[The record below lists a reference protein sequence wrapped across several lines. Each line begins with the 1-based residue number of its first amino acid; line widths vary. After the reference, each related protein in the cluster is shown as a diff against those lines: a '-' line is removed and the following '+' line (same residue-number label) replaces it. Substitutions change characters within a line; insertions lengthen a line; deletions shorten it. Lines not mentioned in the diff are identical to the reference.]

1 MGELRTQ
8 GREHER
14 PVGAAGG
21 KQLEGHLEDFDL
33 VGIDDSDGAVEPTIV
48 GQRGGHQSLGVAEV
62 GCPASGVEEGVAKCG
77 ISDLAL
83 GRAEPYAQVDCQER
97 IGVCRLGVEVEGLCV
112 VAEGVARCQGVEG
125 GVGRPAPIVEGLGQV
140 SGLDGVEP
148 VAGQLA
154 KPVLGAVPEEVFE
167 GFGHL
172 AMGPGKAG
180 GTQVR
185 IQGVLDEGVGEV
197 VAPRFPRT
205 LTHQCGS
212 SSSVEHVE

>member
-1 MGELRTQ
+1 MSWPALRTPRRTSHSTCSTLPLPPHWCVSVR
-8 GREHER
+8 GNR
-14 PVGAAGG
+14 GATT
-21 KQLEGHLEDFDL
+21 
-33 VGIDDSDGAVEPTIV
+33 SPTPSSNTPCMRTWV
-48 GQRGGHQSLGVAEV
+48 P
-62 GCPASGVEEGVAKCG
+62 PASPGPIARWPKPSKTSSGTAPRTG
-77 ISDLAL
+77 LASWPATGSTL
-83 GRAEPYAQVDCQER
+83 SSPETWPRPST
-97 IGVCRLGVEVEGLCV
+97 I
-112 VAEGVARCQGVEG
+112 

-172 AMGPGKAG
+172 AMGPGEAG

-197 VAPRFPRT
+197 VAPRFPRCLLYT
-205 LTHQCGS
+205 S
-212 SSSVEHVE
+212 DAAD